1 MISYSDQDRAKV
13 AGGSWMPSIGLF
25 FSVPISPGKLVIS
38 YSDQDRAKVAGV
50 AANHENDTCFEAD
63 L

>member
-1 MISYSDQDRAKV
+1 MDNLADAV
-13 AGGSWMPSIGLF
+13 DWLF
-25 FSVPISPGKLVIS
+25 YFSVPIFPGKLVIS

-50 AANHENDTCFEAD
+50 AANRENDTCFEAD